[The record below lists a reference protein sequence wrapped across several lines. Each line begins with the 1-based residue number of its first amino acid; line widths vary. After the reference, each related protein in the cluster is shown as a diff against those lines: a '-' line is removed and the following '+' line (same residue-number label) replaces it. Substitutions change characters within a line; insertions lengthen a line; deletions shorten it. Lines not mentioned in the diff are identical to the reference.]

1 MPRPAEEIREDVS
14 DIRDVLAAQRERLRE
29 LHGAAESEAGSG
41 LGLSSLEWAE
51 KEVEA
56 ALNYLDDWLGRSE

>member
-1 MPRPAEEIREDVS
+1 MPRPAEEIREDVA
-14 DIRDVLAAQRERLRE
+14 DIRDALAAQRERLQE
-29 LHGAAESEAGSG
+29 LHGTAESTAGSG

-56 ALNYLDDWLGRSE
+56 AISYLDDWLGRTE

>member
-1 MPRPAEEIREDVS
+1 MPRPAEEIREDVT
-14 DIRDVLAAQRERLRE
+14 DIRDVLAAQRERLSE
-29 LHGAAESEAGSG
+29 LHGAAESTAGSG

-56 ALNYLDDWLGRSE
+56 ALSYLDDWLGRTG